1 MRRFIITGAPGAGK
15 TAIIR
20 QLELDGFSVVEE
32 AATDVIAAAQAQ
44 GTAEPWMHPSF
55 IDAIANLQR
64 NRQIRASHQPDEI
77 QFHDR
82 CAVCTAALAVYLGYP
97 VSPFLAGELDRIKKE
112 GIYQNRVFFI
122 RNLGFVTATEAR
134 RISFEESVRFE
145 KIHEETY
152 RGFGFELVSVEPRS
166 VAERV
171 SIIKAAIRWTDADAA
186 NTSG

>member
-44 GTAEPWMHPSF
+44 GMAEPWMHPSF
-55 IDAIANLQR
+55 IDRVADLQR
-64 NRQIRASHQPDEI
+64 DRQIRASDQRDEI

-82 CAVCTAALAVYLGYP
+82 STVCTAALAVYLGYP
-97 VSPFLAGELDRIKKE
+97 LSPFLAGELERIKKE
-112 GIYQNRVFFI
+112 AIYQTRVFFI
-122 RNLGFVTATEAR
+122 RNLGFITPTNAR
-134 RISFEESVRFE
+134 RISLEETVRFE

-152 RGFGFELVSVEPRS
+152 RDFGFELVSVEPES
-166 VAERV
+166 LLERV
-171 SIIKAAIRWTDADAA
+171 NRIKAAIR
-186 NTSG
+186 